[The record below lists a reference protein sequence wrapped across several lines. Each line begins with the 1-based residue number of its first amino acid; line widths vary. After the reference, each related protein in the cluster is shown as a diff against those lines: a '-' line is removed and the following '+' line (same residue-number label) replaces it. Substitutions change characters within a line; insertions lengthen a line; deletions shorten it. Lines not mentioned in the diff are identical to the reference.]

1 MIHLIFQEGAETPS
15 EEPVCHYGRVGC
27 SILSSSFFLRILRNG
42 NLKVQLVA
50 VIRVL
55 SAQIYWCKDLM
66 IY

>member
-15 EEPVCHYGRVGC
+15 EELMSHYGRVGC

-50 VIRVL
+50 VIHVL
-55 SAQIYWCKDLM
+55 SAQIYWCKDLR